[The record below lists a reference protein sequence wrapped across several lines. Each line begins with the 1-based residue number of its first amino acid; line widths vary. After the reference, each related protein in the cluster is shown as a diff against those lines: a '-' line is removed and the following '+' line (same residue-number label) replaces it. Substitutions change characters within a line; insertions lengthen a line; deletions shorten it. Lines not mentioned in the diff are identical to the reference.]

1 MRGLSL
7 SGIISGD
14 RYLSPHALETNA
26 ARAASALHSA
36 GVWQGDT
43 VALLL
48 RNDFAYFEAT
58 RGAGLL
64 GATTVPLN
72 WHMTA
77 SEISYVLEDCDAK
90 VLVGHADL
98 LTEAILSVCSGRHVI
113 AVETPEEIAEAYNI
127 AHNACQIPG
136 AIPEWYGWLDA
147 HEKWN
152 KSPVAPSNPMF
163 YTSGTSGMPKGVRR
177 QPVAPEVA
185 QRAAARS
192 ATA

>member
-1 MRGLSL
+1 MKGLGL

-48 RNDFAYFEAT
+48 RNDFACFEAT

-90 VLVGHADL
+90 VLV
-98 LTEAILSVCSGRHVI
+98 
-113 AVETPEEIAEAYNI
+113 
-127 AHNACQIPG
+127 
-136 AIPEWYGWLDA
+136 
-147 HEKWN
+147 
-152 KSPVAPSNPMF
+152 
-163 YTSGTSGMPKGVRR
+163 
-177 QPVAPEVA
+177 
-185 QRAAARS
+185 
-192 ATA
+192 

>member
-26 ARAASALHSA
+26 ARAASALH
-36 GVWQGDT
+36 
-43 VALLL
+43 ALLL

-152 KSPVAPSNPMF
+152 KSPKACAVS
-163 YTSGTSGMPKGVRR
+163 R
-177 QPVAPEVA
+177 
-185 QRAAARS
+185 
-192 ATA
+192 